1 MARRRAQLLLMFAL
15 VSVAR
20 CLPLCGP
27 SDDSFTGTWRAVRQ
41 SSPPVDVL
49 DYCPA
54 TLAAIRL
61 DYQRHYVCEGNRTY
75 DIKHFQPSLCRLHAL
90 QRTLP
95 ELAACLGGAN
105 IAFVGDSLMRQ
116 QYLSLRCELER
127 VASLSGGGTLE
138 LSASFFDSHYLR
150 AHMPCLPACAT
161 NNTFREQNS
170 ERTRNGLCM
179 SCAENG
185 KPREPLPIVQEPWL
199 ATLPNTTRA
208 LVIGSGAW
216 WNEARVGADESR
228 LYLQMLSML
237 SPALNNLTQAGMHVL
252 WMDIAPQG
260 AKALEHSSYGWQH
273 FGMKNEEARCK
284 LRALAPAVIFMNT
297 SAATAARRSSEPN
310 SVTTAGLHWCSPGQG
325 TVPAFITLHLAHI
338 LLEECQSRQ

>member
-1 MARRRAQLLLMFAL
+1 MARRRAQLLLMLAL

-27 SDDSFTGTWRAVRQ
+27 SDESFSGTWRAVRQ
-41 SSPPVDVL
+41 SSPSVDVL
-49 DYCPA
+49 GYCPA

-75 DIKHFQPSLCRLHAL
+75 DIKHFEPSVCRLHAL

-116 QYLSLRCELER
+116 QYFSLRCELER
-127 VASLSGGGTLE
+127 VASLS
-138 LSASFFDSHYLR
+138 ASFFDSHYLC
-150 AHMPCLPACAT
+150 AHMPCLTACAM

-170 ERTRNGLCM
+170 ERTRNGLCT
-179 SCAENG
+179 SCDENG
-185 KPREPLPIVQEPWL
+185 QPRAPLPIAQEPWL

-228 LYLQMLSML
+228 LYLHMLATVA
-237 SPALNNLTQAGMHVL
+237 PALHNLTRAGMHVL

-273 FGMKNEEARCK
+273 FGMKNEEARRK

-297 SAATAARRSSEPN
+297 SAAMAARRSSEPN

-325 TVPAFITLHLAHI
+325 TVPAFITQHVAHI
-338 LLEECQSRQ
+338 LLEDCQSRP